1 MNLPFLDW
9 SLIIAYFVF
18 ALVVGLYFSKKAG
31 KNIESYFISSRTLPW
46 WIAGT
51 SMVATTF
58 AADTPL
64 AVTEIVA
71 KNGIAGNWL
80 WWNFVFG
87 GMLTVFLFAKLW
99 RRSEVITDIEFTEVR
114 YSGKPAA
121 ILRGFRALY
130 LGLPINCIIMGWVIL
145 AMASILEVAL
155 AFSKWQAIVISLII
169 AVFYS
174 VLSGFWGVVATD
186 FLQFIIA
193 MVGSISLAIISVSH
207 IGGMQA
213 LKSKV
218 LSTHPEA
225 LNFFPKIGS
234 VTMPILTF
242 FIYVAVQWWST
253 WYPGAEPGGG
263 GYVAQ
268 RMFAT
273 KNEKHAVFSTLWFN
287 IAHYALRPWPWILVA
302 LVSLIVYPDL
312 ADPKMGFPKMMMD
325 FLPVGLKGLMI
336 AAFFA
341 AFMSTIDT
349 HLNWGASYM
358 VNDFYKRFIKKEAKS
373 SHYVFVSRITVIL
386 IMALAGITAFWM
398 ESIKGAWEL
407 LLAIGAGTGLVY
419 ILRWYW
425 WRINAWSEIAAMV
438 SSFATAMILLKF
450 TPLGASGDLNWAYRI
465 LITVAITTV
474 IWLLVTFLTQPV
486 SKEHLIHFYKKVIP
500 GGFWRPIR
508 EELKEAESKTKILPD
523 IINWLLGTILVYSA
537 LFGIGKIILLE
548 SKAGIIFLLVSV
560 LSAFA
565 LYKNVT
571 RSRFI
576 YEWKKSK
583 N

>member
-1 MNLPFLDW
+1 MSLPFLDW
-9 SLIIAYFVF
+9 SFIITYFIF
-18 ALVVGLYFSKKAG
+18 ALGIGLYFSKKAG
-31 KNIESYFISSRTLPW
+31 KNLESYFISSRTLPW

-64 AVTEIVA
+64 AITEIVA

-80 WWNFVFG
+80 WWNFVLG

-114 YSGKPAA
+114 YCGKPAA

-130 LGLPINCIIMGWVIL
+130 LGLPINCIIMAWVIL
-145 AMASILEVAL
+145 AMSSILEVTL
-155 AFSKWQAIVISLII
+155 VFPKWQAIIVSLTV

-193 MVGSISLAIISVSH
+193 MVGSISLAIISVNH
-207 IGGMQA
+207 IGGIET

-218 LSTHPEA
+218 LSVHPEA
-225 LNFFPKIGS
+225 LNFFPRTGT
-234 VTMPILTF
+234 VTIPILTF
-242 FIYVAVQWWST
+242 FVYVAVQWWST

-273 KNEKHAVFSTLWFN
+273 KNERHAVFSTLWFN
-287 IAHYALRPWPWILVA
+287 IAHYSLRPWPWILVA
-302 LVSLIVYPDL
+302 LVSLVVYPDL
-312 ADPKMGFPKMMMD
+312 ADPKLGYPKMMMD
-325 FLPVGLKGLMI
+325 FLPVGLKGLTI
-336 AAFFA
+336 ASFFA

-349 HLNWGASYM
+349 HLNWGASYII
-358 VNDFYKRFIKKEAKS
+358 NDFYKRFIKKNATS
-373 SHYVFVSRITVIL
+373 FHYVFVSRMVVIL
-386 IMALAGITAFWM
+386 IIALAGFTAYWM

-425 WRINAWSEIAAMV
+425 WRINAWSEIAAMT
-438 SSFATAMILLKF
+438 SSFLVAMILMKF
-450 TPLGASGDLNWAYRI
+450 SPLGKSGDLNWAYRM
-465 LITVAITTV
+465 LITIAITTL
-474 IWLLVTFLTQPV
+474 IWLIVTFLTQPV
-486 SKEHLIHFYKKVIP
+486 DKKHMIQFYKKIKP
-500 GGFWRPIR
+500 GGLWKPIR
-508 EELKEAESKTKILPD
+508 EQSKIEDKTAKVFPFILS
-523 IINWLLGTILVYSA
+523 WLLGTIFVYST
-537 LFGIGKIILLE
+537 LFGIGKFILLE
-548 SKAGIIFLLVSV
+548 LKTAIIFIFISV
-560 LSAFA
+560 AAAFA
-565 LYKNVT
+565 LYKN
-571 RSRFI
+571 I
-576 YEWKKSK
+576 SK
-583 N
+583 NSLC

>member
-1 MNLPFLDW
+1 MNLPLIDW
-9 SLIIAYFVF
+9 SLIIAYFIF
-18 ALVVGLYFSKKAG
+18 ALGVGLYFSKKAG
-31 KNIESYFISSRTLPW
+31 KNIESYFISGRTLPW

-80 WWNFVFG
+80 WWNMVLG

-99 RRSEVITDIEFTEVR
+99 RRSEVITDVEFTEVR

-121 ILRGFRALY
+121 VLRGFRALY
-130 LGLPINCIIMGWVIL
+130 LGFPINCIIMGWVII
-145 AMASILEVAL
+145 AMASIMEVTF
-155 AFSKWQAIVISLII
+155 AFPKWQSIVVSLII
-169 AVFYS
+169 AAFYS

-193 MVGSISLAIISVSH
+193 MVGSISLAVISVQH
-207 IGGMQA
+207 VGGIEA

-218 LSTHPEA
+218 VSIHPDA

-234 VTMPILTF
+234 ATMPILTF
-242 FIYVAVQWWST
+242 FVYVAVQWWST

-263 GYVAQ
+263 GYIAQ

-302 LVSLIVYPDL
+302 LVSLVVYPDL
-312 ADPKMGFPKMMMD
+312 ADPKIGYPKMMVD
-325 FLPVGLKGLMI
+325 FLPIGFKGLMI
-336 AAFFA
+336 ASFFA

-349 HLNWGASYM
+349 QLNWGASYI
-358 VNDFYKRFIKKEAKS
+358 VNDFYKRFIKRNAKS
-373 SHYVFVSRITVIL
+373 SHYVLVSRITVVL
-386 IMALAGITAFWM
+386 IMVLGGFTAYWM

-425 WRINAWSEIAAMV
+425 WRINAWSEIAAMT
-438 SSFATAMILLKF
+438 SSLVVAVFLLKF
-450 TPLGASGDLNWAYRI
+450 TPLGEEGDLNWAYRM
-465 LITVAITTV
+465 LITVGITTL
-474 IWLLVTFLTQPV
+474 IWLFVTFLTHPV
-486 SKEHLIHFYKKVIP
+486 DREHLIRFYKKIAP
-500 GGFWRPIR
+500 GGLWKPVRKGI
-508 EELKEAESKTKILPD
+508 EETKVKVTIFTDIL
-523 IINWLLGTILVYSA
+523 NWILGTILIYSA
-537 LFGIGKIILLE
+537 LFGMGKIILLE
-548 SKAGIIFLLVSV
+548 LEIGVVFIAVSV
-560 LSAFA
+560 ISGFA
-565 LYKNVT
+565 LYKNIAK
-571 RSRFI
+571 SRI
-576 YEWKKSK
+576 
-583 N
+583 